1 MEQKV
6 NIRLR
11 RPEFLAKYGD
21 LPLEEKLALVAHMKP
36 QGQHIVLRRMGVDAK
51 DMSDAAKEAAEAM
64 TTQFLADRNP
74 SPATFINW
82 EERVAK
88 IVRLELDEGKSQAE
102 IAAALD
108 LSPKTLHEYKR
119 AHRALFKEEYTRK
132 IEDAKTQHL
141 GGYLRGR
148 KKLAGLMGP
157 AVDRLEKEIT
167 TGESAGVAT
176 RAALGVA
183 KLVLDQDRGGGTAF
197 LLDDDSRV
205 LWERV
210 RTEDPIMTEGELFE
224 PDKLPSDT

>member
-1 MEQKV
+1 MVQ
-6 NIRLR
+6 IRLR
-11 RPEFLAKYGD
+11 QPEFLAKYGD

-36 QGQHIVLRRMGVDAK
+36 EGQHKILRRMGVDEK
-51 DMSDAAKEAAEAM
+51 DMPDVAREAGEARTAVLM
-64 TTQFLADRNP
+64 ANRNP
-74 SPATFINW
+74 SPAVFVNW

-108 LSPKTLHEYKR
+108 LSPKTLYEYKR

-183 KLVLDQDRGGGTAF
+183 KLVLDQDKGGGTAF
-197 LLDDDSRV
+197 LLDDDSKV

-210 RTEDPIMTEGELFE
+210 RTEDPIMTEGELLE
-224 PDKLPSDT
+224 PDKLPPDIG